1 MLAYRSRLPC
11 SAHFDV
17 VPRADERDSYMD
29 TLSSASPNTPNF
41 PHPQHPIPLPILSR
55 LSCISY
61 VVRFALPACTSFIG
75 PELPLGL

>member
-1 MLAYRSRLPC
+1 MLAYGSRLPC

-29 TLSSASPNTPNF
+29 TLSSASPNNPPLSTTP
-41 PHPQHPIPLPILSR
+41 PPIPLPVLSR
-55 LSCISY
+55 LSCISC
-61 VVRFALPACTSFIG
+61 VVRFALPVCASFIG